1 MSFLASPKAKYGLD
15 GLFCAGVAAL
25 LSLGL
30 IMVASASVAVG
41 EKLGGSSL
49 FFFWRQLMF
58 IGLGIAACVAML
70 SVTSETLQRHRWM
83 LLAASF
89 LLLIA
94 VALIGVRVNGA
105 KRWLD
110 LPGFRLQ
117 ASEPVRL
124 GFIVWLA
131 GHIVK
136 KQLDLQTRLKGFL
149 NPFLFLAGVVLFFL
163 LEKDLGATV
172 ILTMVTLLMLFLGGA
187 RLRYLGGAALIS
199 AVLIALLVWVEPYRV
214 ARVFNFTN
222 PWNDVLG
229 KGYQLS
235 QSLIAVGRGEIWGVG
250 LGNSIQ
256 KLGFLPEMH
265 TDFIFAIYAEEFGL
279 VGIGTLIILF
289 GIVVWRGFAIGQ
301 IAENLDRRFAA
312 YLCYGLA
319 GWLGLQALINMG
331 VNMGA
336 LPTKGLTL
344 PLISYGGSSLVT
356 VSLMIGLI
364 LRVDYENRV
373 ALSLL
378 PRVKREGITGRSET
392 SKATSTRGN
401 TPAGNLLDKDESGD
415 GGVLGWMQGLRA
427 RLGAIFFGGLSK
439 AGAP

>member
-1 MSFLASPKAKYGLD
+1 MNLNAFSVPNAKHGLD
-15 GLFCAGVAAL
+15 GIFCAGVAAL
-25 LSLGL
+25 LAWGL
-30 IMVASASVAVG
+30 VMVASASVAVG

-49 FFFWRQLMF
+49 YFFWRQLIF
-58 IGLGIAACVAML
+58 ISVGIAACTTML
-70 SVTSETLQRHRWM
+70 CITSESLQRHRWV
-83 LLAASF
+83 LLALCF
-89 LLLIA
+89 VLLIA

-105 KRWLD
+105 QRWLD
-110 LPGFRLQ
+110 LPFFRLQ

-136 KQLDLQTRLKGFL
+136 KQRHLQTRLMGFL
-149 NPFLFLAGVVLFFL
+149 NPFLFLALVVLFFL

-172 ILTMVTLLMLFLGGA
+172 ILTTVTLLMLFLGGA
-187 RLRYLGGAALIS
+187 KLRYLGGAA
-199 AVLIALLVWVEPYRV
+199 AVCAGLFTLLVLAEPYRV
-214 ARVFNFTN
+214 ARVFNYTN
-222 PWNDVLG
+222 PWKDALG
-229 KGYQLS
+229 TGYQLS
-235 QSLIAVGRGEIWGVG
+235 QSLIAVGRGEVWGVG

-256 KLGFLPEMH
+256 KLGYLPETH
-265 TDFIFAIYAEEFGL
+265 TDFIFAIFAEEFGL
-279 VGIGTLIILF
+279 VGVAALIALF
-289 GIVVWRGFAIGQ
+289 GVVVWRGFAIGR

-356 VSLMIGLI
+356 VSLMLGLV

-378 PRVKREGITGRSET
+378 PRAKREAITGRLEG
-392 SKATSTRGN
+392 A
-401 TPAGNLLDKDESGD
+401 AGKSVLSDEPMPSGLAAW
-415 GGVLGWMQGLRA
+415 LGGLRE
-427 RLGAIFFGGLSK
+427 RLGVTALAGLLK
-439 AGAP
+439 GRRA